1 MSTFRSIRGVKDIL
15 PESMPGWNIVEDTA
29 HRFAKN
35 YGFQEI
41 RIPIFENTELYV
53 RSIGG
58 TTDVVEKEMYT
69 FPDRDGSSL
78 TLRPEGTAGVAR
90 AYIEHH
96 LGESS
101 RIQKFYYLGPMFRHE
116 RPQAGRFRQFHQ
128 FGVEV
133 IGKSHPLV
141 DVEVI
146 DLLWN
151 FFSDLDLPGLTLEMN
166 SLGTLEERQE
176 YKAHL
181 LEFLSPHRDD
191 LCGNCKR
198 RLATNP
204 LRVLDCK
211 VQTCRKIIENAPTLA
226 DYLQEESRDHFQ
238 EVLAGLESLHIPYT
252 LNHRLVRGLDYYSMT
267 TFEVTS
273 ASLGAQNAIGAG
285 GRYDGL
291 MKTLGG
297 SPTPAIGFAV
307 GLERV
312 ILALPES
319 RIPPKSPLVFV
330 ASFGKKGFQAGIQIL
345 QKLRLAGIQADTDYQ
360 ASSLKNLLRSANRLG
375 ATHTLILGDDEVDHN
390 HITLRNMET
399 KVQKNLPLHSIH
411 LQIPIHLK

>member
-101 RIQKFYYLGPMFRHE
+101 RVQKFYYLGPMFRHE

-128 FGVEV
+128 FGVEA

-141 DVEVI
+141 DVEVS

-151 FFSDLDLPGLTLEMN
+151 FFSDLALPGP
-166 SLGTLEERQE
+166 GTGLQPRGR
-176 YKAHL
+176 A
-181 LEFLSPHRDD
+181 
-191 LCGNCKR
+191 R
-198 RLATNP
+198 R
-204 LRVLDCK
+204 RS
-211 VQTCRKIIENAPTLA
+211 
-226 DYLQEESRDHFQ
+226 ES
-238 EVLAGLESLHIPYT
+238 
-252 LNHRLVRGLDYYSMT
+252 
-267 TFEVTS
+267 
-273 ASLGAQNAIGAG
+273 
-285 GRYDGL
+285 
-291 MKTLGG
+291 
-297 SPTPAIGFAV
+297 
-307 GLERV
+307 
-312 ILALPES
+312 
-319 RIPPKSPLVFV
+319 
-330 ASFGKKGFQAGIQIL
+330 
-345 QKLRLAGIQADTDYQ
+345 
-360 ASSLKNLLRSANRLG
+360 
-375 ATHTLILGDDEVDHN
+375 
-390 HITLRNMET
+390 
-399 KVQKNLPLHSIH
+399 H
-411 LQIPIHLK
+411 LQARPEHGLTPVAAQSGETAPHSSRGRGCHRGT

>member
-1 MSTFRSIRGVKDIL
+1 MSTFRSIKGVKDIL
-15 PESMPGWNIVEDTA
+15 PESMPRWNIVEDMA

-41 RIPIFENTELYV
+41 RIPIFEPTELYI

-58 TTDVVEKEMYT
+58 ATDVVEKEMYT

-101 RIQKFYYLGPMFRHE
+101 QLQKFYYIGPMFRHE

-128 FGVEV
+128 FGVEA
-133 IGKSHPLV
+133 IGKSHPFV

-151 FFSDLDLPGLTLEMN
+151 FFSSLDLPGLNLEMN

-176 YKAHL
+176 YKAQL
-181 LEFLSPHRDD
+181 LEFLTPHRDD
-191 LCGNCKR
+191 LCGNCQR
-198 RLATNP
+198 RLETNP

-211 VQTCRKIIENAPTLA
+211 VPTCRKITENAPKL
-226 DYLQEESRDHFQ
+226 LNCLKKESRDHFQ
-238 EVLAGLESLHIPYT
+238 EVLAGLESLSIPYT

-273 ASLGAQNAIGAG
+273 SSLGAQNTLVGG

-297 SPTPAIGFAV
+297 HPTPAIGFAV

-312 ILALPES
+312 VLALPES
-319 RIPPKSPLVFV
+319 CIPLKPPLVFV
-330 ASFGKKGFQAGIQIL
+330 ASFGKKGFQAGIQVL
-345 QKLRLAGIQADTDYQ
+345 QQLRLAGIKADTDYQ
-360 ASSLKNLLRSANRLG
+360 SSSLKNLLRSANRLG
-375 ATHTLILGDDEVDHN
+375 ATHTLILGDDEVDSN

-399 KVQKNLPLHSIH
+399 KVQENLPLDSIH
-411 LQIPIHLK
+411 LHLPHHLK